1 MKCPHCG
8 YQHSKVIDSRS
19 TSAGTRRR
27 RQCLKCGYRF
37 TTYEHVHANGLLVV
51 KKDGRREEFSRE
63 KLSSGLRKACAKRP
77 VDEASIE
84 KVVDD
89 IEQKLQGMGKR
100 EASTAV
106 IGELV
111 MQHLERLDRVAYIR
125 FASVY
130 RDFADIR
137 TFKKAIDALVQSQE
151 AESTASQLPLIPRD
165 AIDHDP
171 VTRSRKGG

>member
-89 IEQKLQGMGKR
+89 IEQKLQRMGKR
-100 EASTAV
+100 EASTSV

-111 MQHLERLDRVAYIR
+111 MQHLERLDRVAYVR

-130 RDFADIR
+130 RDFADIQ

-151 AESTASQLPLIPRD
+151 TESPPSQLPLIPCEPLDRD
-165 AIDHDP
+165 AL
-171 VTRSRKGG
+171 RASR